1 MKKVRNLRVLIGTA
15 ALATAGAS
23 AGFAIAAA
31 MAPVGVQADQACEG
45 AWLNG
50 NPVVVKCTNLPAPFG
65 AKCVPANTIPPIVAV
80 LVCVPD

>member
-1 MKKVRNLRVLIGTA
+1 MKRIRDLRLLIGAA
-15 ALATAGAS
+15 ALATAGTS

-31 MAPVGVQADQACEG
+31 ATSVSVQADQACEG

-50 NPVVVKCTNLPAPFG
+50 GTVIDKCVTLPAPFG
-65 AKCVPANTIPPIVAV
+65 AKCVPASTTPPVLAV